1 MEVRKTAYIME
12 SSWYS
17 LASTQIFFLGMGFRS
32 QTLTKTMTFLL
43 PLPEPWF
50 QMSLLI
56 LSMFYFI
63 SGVSEFY
70 GLITDLIP
78 LFLLIWLKFDQSPT
92 RLQLWQPLNSM
103 CFFSP
108 KKRYSNFLKKKKKK
122 KLKKVF
128 LLQWDAIDG
137 ILSVCVC
144 RRNIY
149 LDHCRK

>member
-103 CFFSP
+103 CFFP
-108 KKRYSNFLKKKKKK
+108 LKRGILIFLKKKKK